1 MTALSVR
8 SKDEIPDDAYRKM
21 VLTLMD
27 KQASR
32 EVATAEVFG
41 QCVLYAPTVEDK
53 IRITRFQHEELKH
66 FQLLAKLMGDLGVDM
81 DVYVRDRQRAGARF
95 TGDEA
100 DIQIRDWLDATLFN
114 FMIDRAATF
123 QLTEYTKG
131 SYLPLAK
138 ANDVI
143 LKEEEGHKNFGEACL
158 EEMCQDPATRAE
170 IQRRFK
176 KWFVASMRIFGRAG
190 TPGNQY
196 CLRVG
201 LKDTGQR
208 RHRRRVP
215 RQHPARHGA
224 LRAPLP
230 RSARAPARAAAADR
244 PERPCRSSGLAQR
257 TETELLFPGH
267 SKDDRLDRVV
277 IDAVCTAETES
288 GRRNLPSLIQNP
300 FEPVLTGT
308 GESHGTHQA
317 DHDRRAAQ
325 VRRTGISQS
334 IRQRWRHI
342 VGRLDP

>member
-1 MTALSVR
+1 MTALRVR
-8 SKDEIPDDAYRKM
+8 SKDEIPDGDYRKM

-66 FQLLAKLMGDLGVDM
+66 FQLLARIMSELGVDM
-81 DVYVRDRQRAGARF
+81 DAYVRDRQRAGARF

-131 SYLPLAK
+131 SYLPLAR
-138 ANDVI
+138 ANEVI
-143 LKEEEGHKNFGEACL
+143 LKEEEGHKDFGEECL
-158 EEMCQDPATRAE
+158 AEMCQDPATRAE

-201 LKDTGQR
+201 LKTGDSGD
-208 RHRRRVP
+208 V
-215 RQHPARHGA
+215 
-224 LRAPLP
+224 
-230 RSARAPARAAAADR
+230 AAAYVD
-244 PERPCRSSGLAQR
+244 
-257 TETELLFPGH
+257 
-267 SKDDRLDRVV
+267 
-277 IDAVCTAETES
+277 
-288 GRRNLPSLIQNP
+288 
-300 FEPVLTGT
+300 
-308 GESHGTHQA
+308 
-317 DHDRRAAQ
+317 
-325 VRRTGISQS
+325 S
-334 IRQRWRHI
+334 IRAVLARCGLCFPDRSELPLELPPQ
-342 VGRLDP
+342 VDLSVPAQALA

>member
-66 FQLLAKLMGDLGVDM
+66 FQLLAKLMGELGVDM

-95 TGDEA
+95 TGDET
-100 DIQIRDWLDATLFN
+100 DIQIRDWQDATLFN

-176 KWFVASMRIFGRAG
+176 KWFVASMRIFGRPG

-201 LKDTGQR
+201 LKTRDSGDI
-208 RHRRRVP
+208 
-215 RQHPARHGA
+215 
-224 LRAPLP
+224 
-230 RSARAPARAAAADR
+230 AAAY
-244 PERPCRSSGLAQR
+244 
-257 TETELLFPGH
+257 
-267 SKDDRLDRVV
+267 LD
-277 IDAVCTAETES
+277 
-288 GRRNLPSLIQNP
+288 
-300 FEPVLTGT
+300 
-308 GESHGTHQA
+308 
-317 DHDRRAAQ
+317 
-325 VRRTGISQS
+325 S
-334 IRQRWRHI
+334 IRPVMARCGLRFPDRSELPLELPPQI
-342 VGRLDP
+342 DLNVPAGAAA

>member
-1 MTALSVR
+1 MTASSVR

-66 FQLLAKLMGDLGVDM
+66 FQLLAKLMGELGVDM
-81 DVYVRDRQRAGARF
+81 DVYVRDRRRAGARF

-114 FMIDRAATF
+114 FMIDLAATF

-201 LKDTGQR
+201 LKTRDSGDIAAAYLDSIR
-208 RHRRRVP
+208 PVM
-215 RQHPARHGA
+215 ARCG
-224 LRAPLP
+224 LRFPDRSELPLELP
-230 RSARAPARAAAADR
+230 PQIDLNVPARAAA
-244 PERPCRSSGLAQR
+244 
-257 TETELLFPGH
+257 
-267 SKDDRLDRVV
+267 
-277 IDAVCTAETES
+277 
-288 GRRNLPSLIQNP
+288 
-300 FEPVLTGT
+300 
-308 GESHGTHQA
+308 
-317 DHDRRAAQ
+317 
-325 VRRTGISQS
+325 
-334 IRQRWRHI
+334 
-342 VGRLDP
+342 

>member
-1 MTALSVR
+1 MTASSVR
-8 SKDEIPDDAYRKM
+8 STDEIPDDAYRKM

-53 IRITRFQHEELKH
+53 IRITQFQREELKH
-66 FQLLAKLMGDLGVDM
+66 FQLLAKLMRDLGVDM
-81 DVYVRDRQRAGARF
+81 DAYLRDRQRAGARF

-100 DIQIRDWLDATLFN
+100 DMQIRDWLDATLFN

-143 LKEEEGHKNFGEACL
+143 LKEEEGHKSFGEACL
-158 EEMCQDPATRAE
+158 EQMCQDPATRAE
-170 IQRRFK
+170 IQQRFK

-201 LKDTGQR
+201 LKTRDSGD
-208 RHRRRVP
+208 V
-215 RQHPARHGA
+215 
-224 LRAPLP
+224 
-230 RSARAPARAAAADR
+230 AAAYI
-244 PERPCRSSGLAQR
+244 E
-257 TETELLFPGH
+257 
-267 SKDDRLDRVV
+267 
-277 IDAVCTAETES
+277 
-288 GRRNLPSLIQNP
+288 
-300 FEPVLTGT
+300 
-308 GESHGTHQA
+308 
-317 DHDRRAAQ
+317 
-325 VRRTGISQS
+325 S
-334 IRQRWRHI
+334 IRPVMARCGLRFPDRSDLPLELPPQ
-342 VGRLDP
+342 VDLTVPAAGVA

>member
-66 FQLLAKLMGDLGVDM
+66 FQLLAKLMGELGVDM
-81 DVYVRDRQRAGARF
+81 DVYVQDRQRAGARF

-100 DIQIRDWLDATLFN
+100 DIQIRDWQDATLFN

-201 LKDTGQR
+201 LKTRDSGDI
-208 RHRRRVP
+208 
-215 RQHPARHGA
+215 
-224 LRAPLP
+224 
-230 RSARAPARAAAADR
+230 AAAY
-244 PERPCRSSGLAQR
+244 
-257 TETELLFPGH
+257 
-267 SKDDRLDRVV
+267 LD
-277 IDAVCTAETES
+277 
-288 GRRNLPSLIQNP
+288 
-300 FEPVLTGT
+300 
-308 GESHGTHQA
+308 
-317 DHDRRAAQ
+317 
-325 VRRTGISQS
+325 S
-334 IRQRWRHI
+334 IRPVMARCGLRFPDRSELPLELPPQI
-342 VGRLDP
+342 DLNVPAGAAA

>member
-1 MTALSVR
+1 MTAPSIR

-53 IRITRFQHEELKH
+53 IRITRFQGEELKH
-66 FQLLAKLMGDLGVDM
+66 FQLLARLMTDLGVDM
-81 DVYVRDRQRAGARF
+81 DAYVRDRQRAGARF

-100 DIQIRDWLDATLFN
+100 DMQIQDWLDATLFN

-143 LKEEEGHKNFGEACL
+143 LKEEEGHKSFGEACL
-158 EEMCQDPATRAE
+158 EQMCQNPAARAE
-170 IQRRFK
+170 IQRRFT

-201 LKDTGQR
+201 LKTRDSGD
-208 RHRRRVP
+208 V
-215 RQHPARHGA
+215 
-224 LRAPLP
+224 
-230 RSARAPARAAAADR
+230 AAAYVDSIRPVMAR
-244 PERPCRSSGLAQR
+244 CGLRFPERSDLPL
-257 TETELLFPGH
+257 E
-267 SKDDRLDRVV
+267 
-277 IDAVCTAETES
+277 
-288 GRRNLPSLIQNP
+288 LPSQVNLNVP
-300 FEPVLTGT
+300 
-308 GESHGTHQA
+308 
-317 DHDRRAAQ
+317 AAA
-325 VRRTGISQS
+325 VA
-334 IRQRWRHI
+334 
-342 VGRLDP
+342 

>member
-1 MTALSVR
+1 MTALTVR
-8 SKDEIPDDAYRKM
+8 SKDDIPDDAYRKM

-41 QCVLYAPTVEDK
+41 QCVLFAPTVEDK

-66 FQLLAKLMGDLGVDM
+66 FQLLAKIMGELGVDM
-81 DVYVRDRQRAGARF
+81 DAYVRDRRRAGARF

-100 DIQIRDWLDATLFN
+100 DMQIQDWIDATLFN

-131 SYLPLAK
+131 SYVPLAR

-158 EEMCQDPATRAE
+158 EEMCRDSGTRTE

-201 LKDTGQR
+201 LKTRDSGD
-208 RHRRRVP
+208 V
-215 RQHPARHGA
+215 
-224 LRAPLP
+224 
-230 RSARAPARAAAADR
+230 AAAYVDSIRPVMAR
-244 PERPCRSSGLAQR
+244 CGLRFPERS
-257 TETELLFPGH
+257 ELPLEIPPQ
-267 SKDDRLDRVV
+267 
-277 IDAVCTAETES
+277 IDLSMSAVAVS
-288 GRRNLPSLIQNP
+288 
-300 FEPVLTGT
+300 
-308 GESHGTHQA
+308 
-317 DHDRRAAQ
+317 
-325 VRRTGISQS
+325 
-334 IRQRWRHI
+334 
-342 VGRLDP
+342 

>member
-1 MTALSVR
+1 MTALTVR
-8 SKDEIPDDAYRKM
+8 SKDDIPDDAYRKM

-41 QCVLYAPTVEDK
+41 QCVLFAPTVEDK

-66 FQLLAKLMGDLGVDM
+66 FQLLAKIMGELGVDM
-81 DVYVRDRQRAGARF
+81 DAYVRDRRRAGARF

-100 DIQIRDWLDATLFN
+100 DMQIQDWIDATLFN

-131 SYLPLAK
+131 SYVPLAR

-158 EEMCQDPATRAE
+158 EEMCRDSGTRTE

-201 LKDTGQR
+201 LKTRDSGD
-208 RHRRRVP
+208 V
-215 RQHPARHGA
+215 
-224 LRAPLP
+224 
-230 RSARAPARAAAADR
+230 AAAYVDSIR
-244 PERPCRSSGLAQR
+244 PVMARCGLR
-257 TETELLFPGH
+257 FPG
-267 SKDDRLDRVV
+267 RGELPLELPPQ
-277 IDAVCTAETES
+277 IDLSMSAVAVS
-288 GRRNLPSLIQNP
+288 
-300 FEPVLTGT
+300 
-308 GESHGTHQA
+308 
-317 DHDRRAAQ
+317 
-325 VRRTGISQS
+325 
-334 IRQRWRHI
+334 
-342 VGRLDP
+342 